1 MKMNS
6 NEKEIVVTL
15 TALFCVIA
23 YVLIVVMNVD
33 YREVVVGFGLIFVI
47 PSVFLIDYVID
58 RIKSA

>member
-1 MKMNS
+1 MNS